1 MIAAA
6 YWCVCFLLTRCRL
19 RLCARE
25 LVNLLDEP
33 LVPFIM
39 LQSLP
44 MLPSNLLPP
53 LSSDDGLGVAAA
65 ALAAA
70 MPRAVTNAHVASEIN
85 SAVRPLGLTNP
96 GRDIVGNMLMAFEL
110 QQLTAVDDVQPP
122 GFPDAVDSLEVTFVC
137 A

>member
-1 MIAAA
+1 
-6 YWCVCFLLTRCRL
+6 
-19 RLCARE
+19 
-25 LVNLLDEP
+25 
-33 LVPFIM
+33 
-39 LQSLP
+39 

-53 LSSDDGLGVAAA
+53 LSSDDGLSVAAA

-70 MPRAVTNAHVASEIN
+70 MPRAVANAHVASEIN
-85 SAVRPLGLTNP
+85 SAVRPLGLGWG

-122 GFPDAVDSLEVTFVC
+122 GFPDAVDSLEVTFMC